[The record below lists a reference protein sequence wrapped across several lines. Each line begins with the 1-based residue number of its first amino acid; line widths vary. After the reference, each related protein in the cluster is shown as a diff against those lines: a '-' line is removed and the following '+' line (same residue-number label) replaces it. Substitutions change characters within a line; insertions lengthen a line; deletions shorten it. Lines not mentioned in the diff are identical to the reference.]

1 MRALLH
7 RTLILLAILGLIAA
21 PVLFSAQADIRRA
34 DSALAASRPL
44 DAAADYEHASMLLL
58 WRADLSERAGN
69 AFFAGGDL
77 SNAVRLLSRTDSLSA
92 TGWRNLGDAY
102 FQLERF
108 DDSARA
114 YQRGVDAHGAD
125 ASLYRGLALAY
136 NAQGDLEAE
145 AAALQ
150 NYVALDDTDAAIRHR
165 LGLLLSIFDPENAL
179 PELLASAELDETYD
193 SEVQTMRSALNLASI
208 ESNEADR
215 FIAVGRGLG
224 LVSEWRLAREA
235 FRRASLAD
243 GSNAEAWAWMG
254 EADQHLGQDGSEA
267 LERAVV
273 LNPFSANVRAL
284 YGLYWKRQNEPQ
296 KALAQF
302 QWAAAIEPEN
312 PAFQAALA
320 DAFVFAGDLPSALA
334 AYIRTAELAPTE
346 VSYWRMLAI
355 FSAQYS
361 FQVREVGIPAAQQV
375 LALAPDEA
383 SSFDLLGWTYLAADI
398 TGLAEG
404 NLKAAL
410 RLDPDYVPAHL
421 HLGMTYLQMNQ
432 LEDARLHLIQAQR
445 LAPESAEGQQ
455 AAQLLQLYFP

>member
-1 MRALLH
+1 MRALPSRL
-7 RTLILLAILGLIAA
+7 LILFALLGLIAA
-21 PVLFSAQADIRRA
+21 PVLFSAHAEIRRA
-34 DSALAASRPL
+34 DSALAASRPF
-44 DAAADYEHASMLLL
+44 DAAADYEHASMLLF
-58 WRADLSERAGN
+58 WRVDLSERAGN
-69 AFFAGGDL
+69 AFFAGGDP
-77 SNAVRLLSRTDSLSA
+77 SDAVRLLSRTDSLSV

-102 FQLERF
+102 FQLGRF

-114 YQRGVDAHGAD
+114 YQHGMDAHGAD
-125 ASLYRGLALAY
+125 ASLYRGLALAR
-136 NAQGDLEAE
+136 NAQGDLASE

-150 NYVALDDTDAAIRHR
+150 NYVALDNTDAAIRHR

-179 PELLASAELDETYD
+179 PELLASAELDESYD
-193 SEVQTMRSALNLASI
+193 PEVQTMRSALNLASI
-208 ESNEADR
+208 ETNEADR
-215 FIAVGRGLG
+215 LIAVGRGLG
-224 LVSEWRLAREA
+224 LVSEWQLAREA

-243 GSNAEAWAWMG
+243 GKNAEAWAWLG
-254 EADQHLGQDGSEA
+254 EADQHLGQDGSEE
-267 LERAVV
+267 LERAVA

-334 AYIRTAELAPTE
+334 AYIHTAELAPTE

-361 FQVREVGIPAAQQV
+361 FQVQEVGIPAAQQA

-383 SSFDLLGWTYLAADI
+383 SSYDLLGWTYLAADI

-421 HLGMTYLQMNQ
+421 HLGMTYLQMNR
-432 LEDARLHLIQAQR
+432 LEEARLHLMQAQQ

-455 AAQLLQLYFP
+455 AAQLLRLYFP

>member
-1 MRALLH
+1 M
-7 RTLILLAILGLIAA
+7 
-21 PVLFSAQADIRRA
+21 
-34 DSALAASRPL
+34 
-44 DAAADYEHASMLLL
+44 
-58 WRADLSERAGN
+58 
-69 AFFAGGDL
+69 
-77 SNAVRLLSRTDSLSA
+77 RLLSQADSLSV

-125 ASLYRGLALAY
+125 ASLYRGLALAR
-136 NAQGDLEAE
+136 NAQGDLESE

-150 NYVALDDTDAAIRHR
+150 NYVALDDSDAAIRHR

-193 SEVQTMRSALNLASI
+193 SEAQTMRSALNLASI

-224 LVSEWRLAREA
+224 LVSEWQLAREA

-243 GSNAEAWAWMG
+243 GANAEAWAWLG

-267 LERAVV
+267 LERAVA
-273 LNPFSANVRAL
+273 LSPFSANVRAL

-320 DAFVFAGDLPSALA
+320 DAFVFAGDLSSALA

-361 FQVREVGIPAAQQV
+361 FQAREVGIPAAQQV

-383 SSFDLLGWTYLAADI
+383 SSFDLLGWTYLAANI

-421 HLGMTYLQMNQ
+421 HLGMTYLQMNR
-432 LEDARLHLIQAQR
+432 LEDARLHLIQAQQ